1 MKLLEATDELI
12 KLAKED
18 VPVRDKRYYT
28 EQLIYQRGL
37 YLRAEVEN
45 NILKAAFYLAEY
57 LSMDCRKPVY
67 TLYIDKKNDIF
78 KGYDYRTKKWS
89 ESMLDKTIFS
99 KWLYQENS
107 YMKEADTAL
116 IQKYLESEYDDAF
129 YALYVYQREQRH
141 RRLGMKYEKILTSW
155 DQCMD
160 RLPKIPK
167 DWLRWQKKVGIT
179 QNFIFYHY
187 SRRKDQT
194 GYCSWCESEVPIS
207 HPHHNA
213 VGHCPKCRHQ
223 IQYKALGRAK
233 NIETQKETAYLLQTC
248 GNNVF
253 VLREFQLQMLIVSS
267 SYKKP
272 VYSFFER
279 RRILYDEELNTKE
292 YYFGRHHWTKESR
305 WIQGKLQVPLYPGYG
320 GYMTYERYN
329 MGNIYGKSL
338 HGIKNRT
345 FRRTG
350 FYEYAKVKRFLDPVS
365 FFEMVKERPYL
376 ERLIKAGLY
385 HLAEDIMD
393 NKAQIYCED
402 SGDLG
407 KALGIDRFRLKRL
420 RTNNGGEIFLQWLLL
435 EKAQNKLI
443 RDDVIS
449 WMCREK
455 LKPADLMFIMDRM
468 APLQIKNYLEKQAAE
483 SGESVKDL
491 IKTWKDYLNKSKK
504 QRIFAFR
511 GKEYNSFTECCL
523 AYDLNPKI
531 VRSAA
536 YRTKSSLPETLEK
549 NVSHMEGCVPQESTG
564 NDENSGNKVISK
576 KRHRAK
582 EPFFYEGEK
591 YVSLG
596 QCCEI
601 YGINE
606 TSVRARAWRIH
617 CTWEEAVKHFIEKSN
632 ADELK
637 KIFVYKG
644 KEYQSVAECCRKYDV
659 RAASV
664 RNRASSTGCSI
675 EEALDHF
682 IKKKIVTK
690 KNEFVF
696 RNKIYET
703 LEECCE
709 VYGVNA
715 NSVSSRKY
723 RLGCSTDE
731 SLEHF
736 IANKEIIEERI
747 QKFTFKGTEYP
758 SLRACCKKYGIE
770 DACVRQRARDKNC
783 SIEESF
789 EHFMTRKRKKMLDN
803 PEFDYHGTLYPSLKE
818 CCEKLKISKNSVV
831 SKSRRSGCSLQ
842 EAVEYYVKKQH
853 NK

>member
-1 MKLLEATDELI
+1 MYATVYACIRRNTSKILPSCYCLKPVVKLTLSIWNDTI
-12 KLAKED
+12 KL
-18 VPVRDKRYYT
+18 
-28 EQLIYQRGL
+28 
-37 YLRAEVEN
+37 
-45 NILKAAFYLAEY
+45 NILQGRLHKFYSDTRSEF
-57 LSMDCRKPVY
+57 Y
-67 TLYIDKKNDIF
+67 TLYRVCGSTDKD
-78 KGYDYRTKKWS
+78 TKRVKW
-89 ESMLDKTIFS
+89 T
-99 KWLYQENS
+99 
-107 YMKEADTAL
+107 
-116 IQKYLESEYDDAF
+116 
-129 YALYVYQREQRH
+129 
-141 RRLGMKYEKILTSW
+141 LG
-155 DQCMD
+155 
-160 RLPKIPK
+160 
-167 DWLRWQKKVGIT
+167 
-179 QNFIFYHY
+179 
-187 SRRKDQT
+187 
-194 GYCSWCESEVPIS
+194 
-207 HPHHNA
+207 
-213 VGHCPKCRHQ
+213 
-223 IQYKALGRAK
+223 
-233 NIETQKETAYLLQTC
+233 
-248 GNNVF
+248 
-253 VLREFQLQMLIVSS
+253 
-267 SYKKP
+267 
-272 VYSFFER
+272 
-279 RRILYDEELNTKE
+279 
-292 YYFGRHHWTKESR
+292 
-305 WIQGKLQVPLYPGYG
+305 
-320 GYMTYERYN
+320 
-329 MGNIYGKSL
+329 
-338 HGIKNRT
+338 
-345 FRRTG
+345 
-350 FYEYAKVKRFLDPVS
+350 VS
-365 FFEMVKERPYL
+365 FFVWQNVLTCIRSNHDKRRKEVFMPRKIRSNYMEKFKFVYNGRTFESKHKCCNFYGICYRSVMAYQNQYKCRTEEAITHFIEL
-376 ERLIKAGLY
+376 KKSKEIIFRNRKWASIKTCCEFYDL
-385 HLAEDIMD
+385 
-393 NKAQIYCED
+393 NED
-402 SGDLG
+402 SVKTDMWNRKCTPQEAIERAIEWK
-407 KALGIDRFRLKRL
+407 KAHEITYHGVKYPSLPQCCEELGINPISVRLYMEK
-420 RTNNGGEIFLQWLLL
+420 NGVSSTRAITHY
-435 EKAQNKLI
+435 I
-443 RDDVIS
+443 
-449 WMCREK
+449 
-455 LKPADLMFIMDRM
+455 
-468 APLQIKNYLEKQAAE
+468 
-483 SGESVKDL
+483 
-491 IKTWKDYLNKSKK
+491 KSKK

-523 AYDLNPKI
+523 AYGLNPKI

-696 RNKIYET
+696 RNKSYET
-703 LEECCE
+703 LKECCE

>member
-1 MKLLEATDELI
+1 MYATVYACIRRNTSKILPSCYCLKPVVKLTLSIWNDTI
-12 KLAKED
+12 KL
-18 VPVRDKRYYT
+18 
-28 EQLIYQRGL
+28 
-37 YLRAEVEN
+37 
-45 NILKAAFYLAEY
+45 NILQGRLHKFYSDTRSEF
-57 LSMDCRKPVY
+57 Y
-67 TLYIDKKNDIF
+67 TLYRVCGSTDKD
-78 KGYDYRTKKWS
+78 TKRVKW
-89 ESMLDKTIFS
+89 T
-99 KWLYQENS
+99 
-107 YMKEADTAL
+107 
-116 IQKYLESEYDDAF
+116 
-129 YALYVYQREQRH
+129 
-141 RRLGMKYEKILTSW
+141 LG
-155 DQCMD
+155 
-160 RLPKIPK
+160 
-167 DWLRWQKKVGIT
+167 
-179 QNFIFYHY
+179 
-187 SRRKDQT
+187 
-194 GYCSWCESEVPIS
+194 
-207 HPHHNA
+207 
-213 VGHCPKCRHQ
+213 
-223 IQYKALGRAK
+223 
-233 NIETQKETAYLLQTC
+233 
-248 GNNVF
+248 
-253 VLREFQLQMLIVSS
+253 
-267 SYKKP
+267 
-272 VYSFFER
+272 
-279 RRILYDEELNTKE
+279 
-292 YYFGRHHWTKESR
+292 
-305 WIQGKLQVPLYPGYG
+305 
-320 GYMTYERYN
+320 
-329 MGNIYGKSL
+329 
-338 HGIKNRT
+338 
-345 FRRTG
+345 
-350 FYEYAKVKRFLDPVS
+350 VS
-365 FFEMVKERPYL
+365 FFVWQNVLTCIRSNHDKRRKEVFMPRKIRSNYREKFKFVYNGRTFESKHKCCNFYGICYRSVMAYQNQYKCRTEEAITHFIELKKSKEIIFRNRKWASIKTCCEFYDINEASVKTDMWNRKCTPQEAIERAI
-376 ERLIKAGLY
+376 EWKKAHEITY
-385 HLAEDIMD
+385 HGVKYPSLP
-393 NKAQIYCED
+393 QCCEE
-402 SGDLG
+402 
-407 KALGIDRFRLKRL
+407 LGINPISVRLYMEK
-420 RTNNGGEIFLQWLLL
+420 NGVSSTRAITHY
-435 EKAQNKLI
+435 I
-443 RDDVIS
+443 
-449 WMCREK
+449 
-455 LKPADLMFIMDRM
+455 
-468 APLQIKNYLEKQAAE
+468 
-483 SGESVKDL
+483 
-491 IKTWKDYLNKSKK
+491 KSKK

>member
-1 MKLLEATDELI
+1 MYATVYACIRRNTSKILPSCYCLKPVVKLTLSIWNDTI
-12 KLAKED
+12 KL
-18 VPVRDKRYYT
+18 
-28 EQLIYQRGL
+28 
-37 YLRAEVEN
+37 
-45 NILKAAFYLAEY
+45 NILQGRLHKFYSDTRSEF
-57 LSMDCRKPVY
+57 Y
-67 TLYIDKKNDIF
+67 TLYRVCGSADKD
-78 KGYDYRTKKWS
+78 TKRVKW
-89 ESMLDKTIFS
+89 T
-99 KWLYQENS
+99 
-107 YMKEADTAL
+107 
-116 IQKYLESEYDDAF
+116 
-129 YALYVYQREQRH
+129 
-141 RRLGMKYEKILTSW
+141 LG
-155 DQCMD
+155 
-160 RLPKIPK
+160 
-167 DWLRWQKKVGIT
+167 
-179 QNFIFYHY
+179 
-187 SRRKDQT
+187 
-194 GYCSWCESEVPIS
+194 
-207 HPHHNA
+207 
-213 VGHCPKCRHQ
+213 
-223 IQYKALGRAK
+223 
-233 NIETQKETAYLLQTC
+233 
-248 GNNVF
+248 
-253 VLREFQLQMLIVSS
+253 
-267 SYKKP
+267 
-272 VYSFFER
+272 
-279 RRILYDEELNTKE
+279 
-292 YYFGRHHWTKESR
+292 
-305 WIQGKLQVPLYPGYG
+305 
-320 GYMTYERYN
+320 
-329 MGNIYGKSL
+329 
-338 HGIKNRT
+338 
-345 FRRTG
+345 
-350 FYEYAKVKRFLDPVS
+350 VS
-365 FFEMVKERPYL
+365 FFVWQNVLTCIRSNHDKRRKEVFMPRKIKSNYMEKFKFVYNGRTFESKHKCCNFYGICYRSVMAYQNQYKCRTEEAITHFIELKKSKEIIFRNRKWASIKTCCEFYDINEASVKTDMWNRKCTPQEAIERAI
-376 ERLIKAGLY
+376 EWKKAHEITY
-385 HLAEDIMD
+385 HGVKYPSLP
-393 NKAQIYCED
+393 QCCEE
-402 SGDLG
+402 
-407 KALGIDRFRLKRL
+407 LGINPISVRLYMEK
-420 RTNNGGEIFLQWLLL
+420 NGVSSTRAITHY
-435 EKAQNKLI
+435 I
-443 RDDVIS
+443 
-449 WMCREK
+449 
-455 LKPADLMFIMDRM
+455 
-468 APLQIKNYLEKQAAE
+468 
-483 SGESVKDL
+483 
-491 IKTWKDYLNKSKK
+491 KSKK

>member
-1 MKLLEATDELI
+1 
-12 KLAKED
+12 
-18 VPVRDKRYYT
+18 
-28 EQLIYQRGL
+28 
-37 YLRAEVEN
+37 
-45 NILKAAFYLAEY
+45 
-57 LSMDCRKPVY
+57 
-67 TLYIDKKNDIF
+67 
-78 KGYDYRTKKWS
+78 
-89 ESMLDKTIFS
+89 
-99 KWLYQENS
+99 
-107 YMKEADTAL
+107 
-116 IQKYLESEYDDAF
+116 
-129 YALYVYQREQRH
+129 
-141 RRLGMKYEKILTSW
+141 
-155 DQCMD
+155 
-160 RLPKIPK
+160 
-167 DWLRWQKKVGIT
+167 
-179 QNFIFYHY
+179 
-187 SRRKDQT
+187 
-194 GYCSWCESEVPIS
+194 
-207 HPHHNA
+207 
-213 VGHCPKCRHQ
+213 
-223 IQYKALGRAK
+223 
-233 NIETQKETAYLLQTC
+233 
-248 GNNVF
+248 
-253 VLREFQLQMLIVSS
+253 
-267 SYKKP
+267 
-272 VYSFFER
+272 
-279 RRILYDEELNTKE
+279 
-292 YYFGRHHWTKESR
+292 
-305 WIQGKLQVPLYPGYG
+305 
-320 GYMTYERYN
+320 
-329 MGNIYGKSL
+329 
-338 HGIKNRT
+338 
-345 FRRTG
+345 
-350 FYEYAKVKRFLDPVS
+350 
-365 FFEMVKERPYL
+365 
-376 ERLIKAGLY
+376 
-385 HLAEDIMD
+385 
-393 NKAQIYCED
+393 
-402 SGDLG
+402 
-407 KALGIDRFRLKRL
+407 
-420 RTNNGGEIFLQWLLL
+420 
-435 EKAQNKLI
+435 
-443 RDDVIS
+443 
-449 WMCREK
+449 
-455 LKPADLMFIMDRM
+455 
-468 APLQIKNYLEKQAAE
+468 
-483 SGESVKDL
+483 
-491 IKTWKDYLNKSKK
+491 
-504 QRIFAFR
+504 
-511 GKEYNSFTECCL
+511 
-523 AYDLNPKI
+523 
-531 VRSAA
+531 
-536 YRTKSSLPETLEK
+536 
-549 NVSHMEGCVPQESTG
+549 MEGCVPQESTG

-606 TSVRARAWRIH
+606 TSVRTRAWRIH

-696 RNKIYET
+696 RNKSYET

-747 QKFTFKGTEYP
+747 QKFTFKGAEYP

-818 CCEKLKISKNSVV
+818 CCEQLKISKNSVV

>member
-1 MKLLEATDELI
+1 MYATVYVCIRRNTSKILRSCYCLKPVVKLTLSIWNDTI
-12 KLAKED
+12 KL
-18 VPVRDKRYYT
+18 
-28 EQLIYQRGL
+28 
-37 YLRAEVEN
+37 
-45 NILKAAFYLAEY
+45 NILQGRLHKFYSDTRSEF
-57 LSMDCRKPVY
+57 Y
-67 TLYIDKKNDIF
+67 TLYRVCGSTDKD
-78 KGYDYRTKKWS
+78 TKRVKW
-89 ESMLDKTIFS
+89 T
-99 KWLYQENS
+99 
-107 YMKEADTAL
+107 
-116 IQKYLESEYDDAF
+116 
-129 YALYVYQREQRH
+129 
-141 RRLGMKYEKILTSW
+141 LG
-155 DQCMD
+155 
-160 RLPKIPK
+160 
-167 DWLRWQKKVGIT
+167 
-179 QNFIFYHY
+179 
-187 SRRKDQT
+187 
-194 GYCSWCESEVPIS
+194 
-207 HPHHNA
+207 
-213 VGHCPKCRHQ
+213 
-223 IQYKALGRAK
+223 
-233 NIETQKETAYLLQTC
+233 
-248 GNNVF
+248 
-253 VLREFQLQMLIVSS
+253 
-267 SYKKP
+267 
-272 VYSFFER
+272 
-279 RRILYDEELNTKE
+279 
-292 YYFGRHHWTKESR
+292 
-305 WIQGKLQVPLYPGYG
+305 
-320 GYMTYERYN
+320 
-329 MGNIYGKSL
+329 
-338 HGIKNRT
+338 
-345 FRRTG
+345 
-350 FYEYAKVKRFLDPVS
+350 VS
-365 FFEMVKERPYL
+365 FFVWQNVLTCIRSNHDKRRKEVFMPRKIRSNYMEKFKFVYNGRTFESKHKCCNFYGICYRSVMAYQNQYKCRTEEAITHFIELKKSKEIIFRNRKWASIKTCCEFYDINEASVKTDMWNRKCTPQEAIERAI
-376 ERLIKAGLY
+376 EWKKAHEITY
-385 HLAEDIMD
+385 HGVKYPSLP
-393 NKAQIYCED
+393 QCCEE
-402 SGDLG
+402 
-407 KALGIDRFRLKRL
+407 LGINPISVRLYMEK
-420 RTNNGGEIFLQWLLL
+420 NGVSSTRAITHY
-435 EKAQNKLI
+435 I
-443 RDDVIS
+443 
-449 WMCREK
+449 
-455 LKPADLMFIMDRM
+455 
-468 APLQIKNYLEKQAAE
+468 
-483 SGESVKDL
+483 
-491 IKTWKDYLNKSKK
+491 KSKK

-523 AYDLNPKI
+523 AYGLNPKI

-549 NVSHMEGCVPQESTG
+549 NVSHMEGCVPQESTE

-696 RNKIYET
+696 RNKSYET

-747 QKFTFKGTEYP
+747 QKFTFKGMEYP

>member
-1 MKLLEATDELI
+1 MQGRLHK
-12 KLAKED
+12 
-18 VPVRDKRYYT
+18 
-28 EQLIYQRGL
+28 
-37 YLRAEVEN
+37 
-45 NILKAAFYLAEY
+45 FYSDTRSEF
-57 LSMDCRKPVY
+57 Y
-67 TLYIDKKNDIF
+67 TLYRVCGSTDKD
-78 KGYDYRTKKWS
+78 TKRVKW
-89 ESMLDKTIFS
+89 T
-99 KWLYQENS
+99 
-107 YMKEADTAL
+107 
-116 IQKYLESEYDDAF
+116 
-129 YALYVYQREQRH
+129 
-141 RRLGMKYEKILTSW
+141 LG
-155 DQCMD
+155 
-160 RLPKIPK
+160 
-167 DWLRWQKKVGIT
+167 
-179 QNFIFYHY
+179 
-187 SRRKDQT
+187 
-194 GYCSWCESEVPIS
+194 
-207 HPHHNA
+207 
-213 VGHCPKCRHQ
+213 
-223 IQYKALGRAK
+223 
-233 NIETQKETAYLLQTC
+233 
-248 GNNVF
+248 
-253 VLREFQLQMLIVSS
+253 
-267 SYKKP
+267 
-272 VYSFFER
+272 
-279 RRILYDEELNTKE
+279 
-292 YYFGRHHWTKESR
+292 
-305 WIQGKLQVPLYPGYG
+305 
-320 GYMTYERYN
+320 
-329 MGNIYGKSL
+329 
-338 HGIKNRT
+338 
-345 FRRTG
+345 
-350 FYEYAKVKRFLDPVS
+350 VS
-365 FFEMVKERPYL
+365 FFVWQNVLTCIRSNHDKRRKEVFMPRKIRSNYMEKFKFVYNGRTFESKHKCCNFYGICYRSVMAYQNQYKCRTEEAITHFIELKKSKEIIFRNRKWASIKTCCEFYDINEASVKTDMWNRKCTPQEAIERAI
-376 ERLIKAGLY
+376 EWKKAHEITY
-385 HLAEDIMD
+385 HGVKYPSLP
-393 NKAQIYCED
+393 QCCEE
-402 SGDLG
+402 
-407 KALGIDRFRLKRL
+407 LGINPISVRLYMEK
-420 RTNNGGEIFLQWLLL
+420 NGVSSTRAITHY
-435 EKAQNKLI
+435 I
-443 RDDVIS
+443 
-449 WMCREK
+449 
-455 LKPADLMFIMDRM
+455 
-468 APLQIKNYLEKQAAE
+468 
-483 SGESVKDL
+483 
-491 IKTWKDYLNKSKK
+491 KSKK

-523 AYDLNPKI
+523 AYGLNPKI

>member
-1 MKLLEATDELI
+1 MYATVYACIRRNTSKILPSCYCLKPVVKLTLSIWNDTI
-12 KLAKED
+12 KL
-18 VPVRDKRYYT
+18 
-28 EQLIYQRGL
+28 
-37 YLRAEVEN
+37 
-45 NILKAAFYLAEY
+45 NILQGRSHKFYSDTRSEF
-57 LSMDCRKPVY
+57 Y
-67 TLYIDKKNDIF
+67 TLYRVCGSTDKD
-78 KGYDYRTKKWS
+78 TKRVKW
-89 ESMLDKTIFS
+89 T
-99 KWLYQENS
+99 
-107 YMKEADTAL
+107 
-116 IQKYLESEYDDAF
+116 
-129 YALYVYQREQRH
+129 
-141 RRLGMKYEKILTSW
+141 LG
-155 DQCMD
+155 
-160 RLPKIPK
+160 
-167 DWLRWQKKVGIT
+167 
-179 QNFIFYHY
+179 
-187 SRRKDQT
+187 
-194 GYCSWCESEVPIS
+194 
-207 HPHHNA
+207 
-213 VGHCPKCRHQ
+213 
-223 IQYKALGRAK
+223 
-233 NIETQKETAYLLQTC
+233 
-248 GNNVF
+248 
-253 VLREFQLQMLIVSS
+253 
-267 SYKKP
+267 
-272 VYSFFER
+272 
-279 RRILYDEELNTKE
+279 
-292 YYFGRHHWTKESR
+292 
-305 WIQGKLQVPLYPGYG
+305 
-320 GYMTYERYN
+320 
-329 MGNIYGKSL
+329 
-338 HGIKNRT
+338 
-345 FRRTG
+345 
-350 FYEYAKVKRFLDPVS
+350 VS
-365 FFEMVKERPYL
+365 FFVWQNVLTCIRSNHAKRRKEVFMPRKIRSNYREKFKFVYNGRTFESKHKCCNFYGICYRSVMAYQNQYKCRTEEAITHFIELKKSKEIIFRNRKCASIKTCCEFYDINEASVKTDMWNRKCTPQEAIERAI
-376 ERLIKAGLY
+376 EWKKAHEITY
-385 HLAEDIMD
+385 HGVKYPSLP
-393 NKAQIYCED
+393 QCCEE
-402 SGDLG
+402 
-407 KALGIDRFRLKRL
+407 LGINPISVRLYMEK
-420 RTNNGGEIFLQWLLL
+420 NGVSSTRAITHY
-435 EKAQNKLI
+435 I
-443 RDDVIS
+443 
-449 WMCREK
+449 
-455 LKPADLMFIMDRM
+455 
-468 APLQIKNYLEKQAAE
+468 
-483 SGESVKDL
+483 
-491 IKTWKDYLNKSKK
+491 KSKK

-523 AYDLNPKI
+523 AYGLNPKI

-696 RNKIYET
+696 RNKSYET

>member
-1 MKLLEATDELI
+1 MYATVYACIRRNTSKILPSCYCLKPVVKLTLSIWNDTI
-12 KLAKED
+12 KL
-18 VPVRDKRYYT
+18 
-28 EQLIYQRGL
+28 
-37 YLRAEVEN
+37 
-45 NILKAAFYLAEY
+45 NILQGRLHKFYSDTRSEF
-57 LSMDCRKPVY
+57 Y
-67 TLYIDKKNDIF
+67 TLYRVCGSTDKD
-78 KGYDYRTKKWS
+78 TKRVKW
-89 ESMLDKTIFS
+89 T
-99 KWLYQENS
+99 
-107 YMKEADTAL
+107 
-116 IQKYLESEYDDAF
+116 
-129 YALYVYQREQRH
+129 
-141 RRLGMKYEKILTSW
+141 LG
-155 DQCMD
+155 
-160 RLPKIPK
+160 
-167 DWLRWQKKVGIT
+167 
-179 QNFIFYHY
+179 
-187 SRRKDQT
+187 
-194 GYCSWCESEVPIS
+194 
-207 HPHHNA
+207 
-213 VGHCPKCRHQ
+213 
-223 IQYKALGRAK
+223 
-233 NIETQKETAYLLQTC
+233 
-248 GNNVF
+248 
-253 VLREFQLQMLIVSS
+253 
-267 SYKKP
+267 
-272 VYSFFER
+272 
-279 RRILYDEELNTKE
+279 
-292 YYFGRHHWTKESR
+292 
-305 WIQGKLQVPLYPGYG
+305 
-320 GYMTYERYN
+320 
-329 MGNIYGKSL
+329 
-338 HGIKNRT
+338 
-345 FRRTG
+345 
-350 FYEYAKVKRFLDPVS
+350 VS
-365 FFEMVKERPYL
+365 FFVWQNVLTCIRSNHDKRRKEVFMPRKIRSNYMEKFKFVYNGRTFESKHKCCNFYGICYRSVMAYQNQYKCRTEEAITHFIELKKSKEIIFRNRKWASIKTCCEFYDINEASVKTDMWNRKCTPQEAIERAI
-376 ERLIKAGLY
+376 EWKKAHEITY
-385 HLAEDIMD
+385 HGVKYPSLP
-393 NKAQIYCED
+393 QCCEE
-402 SGDLG
+402 
-407 KALGIDRFRLKRL
+407 LGINPISVRLYMEK
-420 RTNNGGEIFLQWLLL
+420 NGVSSTRAITHY
-435 EKAQNKLI
+435 I
-443 RDDVIS
+443 
-449 WMCREK
+449 
-455 LKPADLMFIMDRM
+455 
-468 APLQIKNYLEKQAAE
+468 
-483 SGESVKDL
+483 
-491 IKTWKDYLNKSKK
+491 KSKK

-523 AYDLNPKI
+523 AYGLNPKI

-549 NVSHMEGCVPQESTG
+549 NVSHMEGCVPQESTE

-696 RNKIYET
+696 RNKSYET

-747 QKFTFKGTEYP
+747 QKFTFKGMEYP

>member
-1 MKLLEATDELI
+1 MYATVYACIRRNTSKILPSCYCLKPVVKLTLSIWNDTI
-12 KLAKED
+12 KL
-18 VPVRDKRYYT
+18 
-28 EQLIYQRGL
+28 
-37 YLRAEVEN
+37 
-45 NILKAAFYLAEY
+45 NILQGRLHKFYSDTRSEF
-57 LSMDCRKPVY
+57 Y
-67 TLYIDKKNDIF
+67 TLYRVCGSTDKD
-78 KGYDYRTKKWS
+78 TKRVKW
-89 ESMLDKTIFS
+89 T
-99 KWLYQENS
+99 
-107 YMKEADTAL
+107 
-116 IQKYLESEYDDAF
+116 
-129 YALYVYQREQRH
+129 
-141 RRLGMKYEKILTSW
+141 LG
-155 DQCMD
+155 
-160 RLPKIPK
+160 
-167 DWLRWQKKVGIT
+167 
-179 QNFIFYHY
+179 
-187 SRRKDQT
+187 
-194 GYCSWCESEVPIS
+194 
-207 HPHHNA
+207 
-213 VGHCPKCRHQ
+213 
-223 IQYKALGRAK
+223 
-233 NIETQKETAYLLQTC
+233 
-248 GNNVF
+248 
-253 VLREFQLQMLIVSS
+253 
-267 SYKKP
+267 
-272 VYSFFER
+272 
-279 RRILYDEELNTKE
+279 
-292 YYFGRHHWTKESR
+292 
-305 WIQGKLQVPLYPGYG
+305 
-320 GYMTYERYN
+320 
-329 MGNIYGKSL
+329 
-338 HGIKNRT
+338 
-345 FRRTG
+345 
-350 FYEYAKVKRFLDPVS
+350 VS
-365 FFEMVKERPYL
+365 FFVWQNVLTCIRSNHAKRRKEVFMPRKIRSNYMEKFKFVYNGRTFESKHKCCNFYGICYRSVMAYQNQYKCRTEEAITHFIELKKSKEIIFRNRKWASIKTCCEFYDINEASVKTDMWNRKCTPQESIERAI
-376 ERLIKAGLY
+376 EWKKAHEITY
-385 HLAEDIMD
+385 HGVKYPSLP
-393 NKAQIYCED
+393 QCCEE
-402 SGDLG
+402 
-407 KALGIDRFRLKRL
+407 LGINPISVRLYMEK
-420 RTNNGGEIFLQWLLL
+420 NGVSSTRAITHY
-435 EKAQNKLI
+435 I
-443 RDDVIS
+443 
-449 WMCREK
+449 
-455 LKPADLMFIMDRM
+455 
-468 APLQIKNYLEKQAAE
+468 
-483 SGESVKDL
+483 
-491 IKTWKDYLNKSKK
+491 KSKK

-523 AYDLNPKI
+523 AYGLNPKI

-549 NVSHMEGCVPQESTG
+549 NVSHMEGCVPQESTE

-696 RNKIYET
+696 RNKSYET

>member
-1 MKLLEATDELI
+1 MPRKIRSNYMEKFKFVYNGRTFESKHKCCNFYGICYRSVMAYQNQYKCRTEEAITHFIELKKSKEIIFRNRKWASIKTCCEFYDINEASVKTDIWNRKCTPQEAIERAIEWKKAHEITYHGVKYPSLPQCCEEL
-12 KLAKED
+12 
-18 VPVRDKRYYT
+18 
-28 EQLIYQRGL
+28 
-37 YLRAEVEN
+37 
-45 NILKAAFYLAEY
+45 
-57 LSMDCRKPVY
+57 
-67 TLYIDKKNDIF
+67 
-78 KGYDYRTKKWS
+78 
-89 ESMLDKTIFS
+89 
-99 KWLYQENS
+99 
-107 YMKEADTAL
+107 
-116 IQKYLESEYDDAF
+116 
-129 YALYVYQREQRH
+129 
-141 RRLGMKYEKILTSW
+141 
-155 DQCMD
+155 
-160 RLPKIPK
+160 
-167 DWLRWQKKVGIT
+167 GI
-179 QNFIFYHY
+179 N
-187 SRRKDQT
+187 
-194 GYCSWCESEVPIS
+194 PIS
-207 HPHHNA
+207 
-213 VGHCPKCRHQ
+213 VRL
-223 IQYKALGRAK
+223 YMEK
-233 NIETQKETAYLLQTC
+233 N
-248 GNNVF
+248 G
-253 VLREFQLQMLIVSS
+253 VSS
-267 SYKKP
+267 TRAITHY
-272 VYSFFER
+272 
-279 RRILYDEELNTKE
+279 I
-292 YYFGRHHWTKESR
+292 
-305 WIQGKLQVPLYPGYG
+305 
-320 GYMTYERYN
+320 
-329 MGNIYGKSL
+329 
-338 HGIKNRT
+338 
-345 FRRTG
+345 
-350 FYEYAKVKRFLDPVS
+350 
-365 FFEMVKERPYL
+365 
-376 ERLIKAGLY
+376 
-385 HLAEDIMD
+385 
-393 NKAQIYCED
+393 
-402 SGDLG
+402 
-407 KALGIDRFRLKRL
+407 
-420 RTNNGGEIFLQWLLL
+420 
-435 EKAQNKLI
+435 
-443 RDDVIS
+443 
-449 WMCREK
+449 
-455 LKPADLMFIMDRM
+455 
-468 APLQIKNYLEKQAAE
+468 
-483 SGESVKDL
+483 
-491 IKTWKDYLNKSKK
+491 KSKK

-523 AYDLNPKI
+523 AYGLNPKI

-549 NVSHMEGCVPQESTG
+549 NVSHMEGCVPQESTE

-606 TSVRARAWRIH
+606 TSVLARAWRIH

-696 RNKIYET
+696 RNKSYET

-747 QKFTFKGTEYP
+747 QKFTFKGMEYP

>member
-1 MKLLEATDELI
+1 MYATVYVCIRRNTSKILRSCYCLKPVVKLTLSIWNDTI
-12 KLAKED
+12 KL
-18 VPVRDKRYYT
+18 
-28 EQLIYQRGL
+28 
-37 YLRAEVEN
+37 
-45 NILKAAFYLAEY
+45 NILQGRSHKFYSDTRSEF
-57 LSMDCRKPVY
+57 Y
-67 TLYIDKKNDIF
+67 TLYRVCGSTDKD
-78 KGYDYRTKKWS
+78 TKRVKW
-89 ESMLDKTIFS
+89 T
-99 KWLYQENS
+99 
-107 YMKEADTAL
+107 
-116 IQKYLESEYDDAF
+116 
-129 YALYVYQREQRH
+129 
-141 RRLGMKYEKILTSW
+141 LG
-155 DQCMD
+155 
-160 RLPKIPK
+160 
-167 DWLRWQKKVGIT
+167 
-179 QNFIFYHY
+179 
-187 SRRKDQT
+187 
-194 GYCSWCESEVPIS
+194 
-207 HPHHNA
+207 
-213 VGHCPKCRHQ
+213 
-223 IQYKALGRAK
+223 
-233 NIETQKETAYLLQTC
+233 
-248 GNNVF
+248 
-253 VLREFQLQMLIVSS
+253 
-267 SYKKP
+267 
-272 VYSFFER
+272 
-279 RRILYDEELNTKE
+279 
-292 YYFGRHHWTKESR
+292 
-305 WIQGKLQVPLYPGYG
+305 
-320 GYMTYERYN
+320 
-329 MGNIYGKSL
+329 
-338 HGIKNRT
+338 
-345 FRRTG
+345 
-350 FYEYAKVKRFLDPVS
+350 VS
-365 FFEMVKERPYL
+365 FFVWQNVLTCIRSNHAKRRKEVFMPRKIRSNYMEKFKFLYNGRTFESKHKCCNFYGICYRSVMAYQNQYKCRTEEAITHFIELKKSKEIIFRNRKWASIKTCCEFYDINEASVKTDMWNRKCTPQEAIERAI
-376 ERLIKAGLY
+376 EWKKAHEITY
-385 HLAEDIMD
+385 HGVKYPSLP
-393 NKAQIYCED
+393 QCCEE
-402 SGDLG
+402 
-407 KALGIDRFRLKRL
+407 LGINPISVRLYMEK
-420 RTNNGGEIFLQWLLL
+420 NGVSSTRAITHY
-435 EKAQNKLI
+435 I
-443 RDDVIS
+443 
-449 WMCREK
+449 
-455 LKPADLMFIMDRM
+455 
-468 APLQIKNYLEKQAAE
+468 
-483 SGESVKDL
+483 
-491 IKTWKDYLNKSKK
+491 KSKK

-523 AYDLNPKI
+523 AYGLNPKI

-549 NVSHMEGCVPQESTG
+549 NVSHMEGCVPQESTE

-617 CTWEEAVKHFIEKSN
+617 CTWEEAAKHFIEKSN

-690 KNEFVF
+690 KEEFVF

-747 QKFTFKGTEYP
+747 RKFTFKGTEYP

>member
-1 MKLLEATDELI
+1 MYATVYACIRRNTSKILPSCYCLKPVVKLTLSIWNDTI
-12 KLAKED
+12 KL
-18 VPVRDKRYYT
+18 
-28 EQLIYQRGL
+28 
-37 YLRAEVEN
+37 
-45 NILKAAFYLAEY
+45 NILQGRLHKFYSDTRSEF
-57 LSMDCRKPVY
+57 Y
-67 TLYIDKKNDIF
+67 TLYRVCGSTGKD
-78 KGYDYRTKKWS
+78 TKRVKW
-89 ESMLDKTIFS
+89 T
-99 KWLYQENS
+99 
-107 YMKEADTAL
+107 
-116 IQKYLESEYDDAF
+116 
-129 YALYVYQREQRH
+129 
-141 RRLGMKYEKILTSW
+141 LG
-155 DQCMD
+155 
-160 RLPKIPK
+160 
-167 DWLRWQKKVGIT
+167 
-179 QNFIFYHY
+179 
-187 SRRKDQT
+187 
-194 GYCSWCESEVPIS
+194 
-207 HPHHNA
+207 
-213 VGHCPKCRHQ
+213 
-223 IQYKALGRAK
+223 
-233 NIETQKETAYLLQTC
+233 
-248 GNNVF
+248 
-253 VLREFQLQMLIVSS
+253 
-267 SYKKP
+267 
-272 VYSFFER
+272 
-279 RRILYDEELNTKE
+279 
-292 YYFGRHHWTKESR
+292 
-305 WIQGKLQVPLYPGYG
+305 
-320 GYMTYERYN
+320 
-329 MGNIYGKSL
+329 
-338 HGIKNRT
+338 
-345 FRRTG
+345 
-350 FYEYAKVKRFLDPVS
+350 VS
-365 FFEMVKERPYL
+365 FFVWQNVLTCIRSNHDKRRKEVFMPRKIRSNYMEKFKFVYNGRTFESKHKCCNFYGICYRSVMAYQNQYKCRTEEAITHFIELKKSKEIIFRNRKWASIKTCCEFYDINEASVKTDMWNRKCTPQEAIERAI
-376 ERLIKAGLY
+376 EWKKAHEITY
-385 HLAEDIMD
+385 HGVKYPSLP
-393 NKAQIYCED
+393 QCCEE
-402 SGDLG
+402 
-407 KALGIDRFRLKRL
+407 LGINPISVRLYMEK
-420 RTNNGGEIFLQWLLL
+420 NGVSSTRAITHY
-435 EKAQNKLI
+435 I
-443 RDDVIS
+443 
-449 WMCREK
+449 
-455 LKPADLMFIMDRM
+455 
-468 APLQIKNYLEKQAAE
+468 
-483 SGESVKDL
+483 
-491 IKTWKDYLNKSKK
+491 KSKK

-842 EAVEYYVKKQH
+842 EAVEYYVKK
-853 NK
+853 

>member
-1 MKLLEATDELI
+1 MQGRLHK
-12 KLAKED
+12 
-18 VPVRDKRYYT
+18 
-28 EQLIYQRGL
+28 
-37 YLRAEVEN
+37 
-45 NILKAAFYLAEY
+45 FYSDTRSEF
-57 LSMDCRKPVY
+57 Y
-67 TLYIDKKNDIF
+67 TLYRVCGSTDKD
-78 KGYDYRTKKWS
+78 TKRVKW
-89 ESMLDKTIFS
+89 T
-99 KWLYQENS
+99 
-107 YMKEADTAL
+107 
-116 IQKYLESEYDDAF
+116 
-129 YALYVYQREQRH
+129 
-141 RRLGMKYEKILTSW
+141 LG
-155 DQCMD
+155 
-160 RLPKIPK
+160 
-167 DWLRWQKKVGIT
+167 
-179 QNFIFYHY
+179 
-187 SRRKDQT
+187 
-194 GYCSWCESEVPIS
+194 
-207 HPHHNA
+207 
-213 VGHCPKCRHQ
+213 
-223 IQYKALGRAK
+223 
-233 NIETQKETAYLLQTC
+233 
-248 GNNVF
+248 
-253 VLREFQLQMLIVSS
+253 
-267 SYKKP
+267 
-272 VYSFFER
+272 
-279 RRILYDEELNTKE
+279 
-292 YYFGRHHWTKESR
+292 
-305 WIQGKLQVPLYPGYG
+305 
-320 GYMTYERYN
+320 
-329 MGNIYGKSL
+329 
-338 HGIKNRT
+338 
-345 FRRTG
+345 
-350 FYEYAKVKRFLDPVS
+350 VS
-365 FFEMVKERPYL
+365 FFVWQNVLTCIRSNHAKRRKEVFMPRKIRSNYMEKFKFVYNGRTFESKHKCCDFYGICYRSVMAYQNQYKCRTEEAITHFIELKKSKEIIFRNRKWASIKTCCEFYDINEASVKTDMWNRKCTPQESIERAI
-376 ERLIKAGLY
+376 EWKKAHEITY
-385 HLAEDIMD
+385 HGVKYPSLP
-393 NKAQIYCED
+393 QCCEE
-402 SGDLG
+402 
-407 KALGIDRFRLKRL
+407 LGINPISVRLYMEK
-420 RTNNGGEIFLQWLLL
+420 NGVSSTRAITHY
-435 EKAQNKLI
+435 I
-443 RDDVIS
+443 
-449 WMCREK
+449 
-455 LKPADLMFIMDRM
+455 
-468 APLQIKNYLEKQAAE
+468 
-483 SGESVKDL
+483 
-491 IKTWKDYLNKSKK
+491 KSKK

-523 AYDLNPKI
+523 AYGLNPKI

-549 NVSHMEGCVPQESTG
+549 NVSHMEGCVPQESTE

>member
-1 MKLLEATDELI
+1 MYATVYACIRRNTSKILPSCYCLKPVVKLTLSIWNDTI
-12 KLAKED
+12 KL
-18 VPVRDKRYYT
+18 
-28 EQLIYQRGL
+28 
-37 YLRAEVEN
+37 
-45 NILKAAFYLAEY
+45 NILQGRLHKFYSDTRSEF
-57 LSMDCRKPVY
+57 Y
-67 TLYIDKKNDIF
+67 TLYRVCGSTDKD
-78 KGYDYRTKKWS
+78 TKRVKW
-89 ESMLDKTIFS
+89 T
-99 KWLYQENS
+99 
-107 YMKEADTAL
+107 
-116 IQKYLESEYDDAF
+116 
-129 YALYVYQREQRH
+129 
-141 RRLGMKYEKILTSW
+141 LG
-155 DQCMD
+155 
-160 RLPKIPK
+160 
-167 DWLRWQKKVGIT
+167 
-179 QNFIFYHY
+179 
-187 SRRKDQT
+187 
-194 GYCSWCESEVPIS
+194 
-207 HPHHNA
+207 
-213 VGHCPKCRHQ
+213 
-223 IQYKALGRAK
+223 
-233 NIETQKETAYLLQTC
+233 
-248 GNNVF
+248 
-253 VLREFQLQMLIVSS
+253 
-267 SYKKP
+267 
-272 VYSFFER
+272 
-279 RRILYDEELNTKE
+279 
-292 YYFGRHHWTKESR
+292 
-305 WIQGKLQVPLYPGYG
+305 
-320 GYMTYERYN
+320 
-329 MGNIYGKSL
+329 
-338 HGIKNRT
+338 
-345 FRRTG
+345 
-350 FYEYAKVKRFLDPVS
+350 VS
-365 FFEMVKERPYL
+365 FFVWQNVLTCIRSNHDKRRKEVFMPRKIKSNYMEKFKFVYNGRTFESKHKCCNFYGICYRSVMAYQNQYKCRTEEAITHFIELKKSKEIIFRNRKWASIKTCCEFYDINEASVKTDMWNRKCTPQEAIERAI
-376 ERLIKAGLY
+376 EWKKAHEITY
-385 HLAEDIMD
+385 HGVKYPSLP
-393 NKAQIYCED
+393 QCCED
-402 SGDLG
+402 LEINPISV
-407 KALGIDRFRLKRL
+407 RLYMEK
-420 RTNNGGEIFLQWLLL
+420 NGVSSTRAITHY
-435 EKAQNKLI
+435 I
-443 RDDVIS
+443 
-449 WMCREK
+449 
-455 LKPADLMFIMDRM
+455 
-468 APLQIKNYLEKQAAE
+468 
-483 SGESVKDL
+483 
-491 IKTWKDYLNKSKK
+491 KSKK

>member
-1 MKLLEATDELI
+1 MKLTLSIWNDTI
-12 KLAKED
+12 KL
-18 VPVRDKRYYT
+18 
-28 EQLIYQRGL
+28 
-37 YLRAEVEN
+37 
-45 NILKAAFYLAEY
+45 NILQGRLHKFYSDTRSEF
-57 LSMDCRKPVY
+57 Y
-67 TLYIDKKNDIF
+67 TLYRVCGSTDKD
-78 KGYDYRTKKWS
+78 TKRVKWTLGVPFFVWQNVLTCIRS
-89 ESMLDKTIFS
+89 NHDK
-99 KWLYQENS
+99 
-107 YMKEADTAL
+107 
-116 IQKYLESEYDDAF
+116 
-129 YALYVYQREQRH
+129 
-141 RRLGMKYEKILTSW
+141 
-155 DQCMD
+155 
-160 RLPKIPK
+160 
-167 DWLRWQKKVGIT
+167 
-179 QNFIFYHY
+179 
-187 SRRKDQT
+187 RRKEVFMPRKIRSNYMEKFKFVYNGRTFESKHKCCNFYGICYRSVMAYQNQYKCRT
-194 GYCSWCESEVPIS
+194 EEAITHFIELKKSKEIIFRNRKWASIKTCCEFYDINEASVKTDMWNRKCTPQEAIERAIEWKKAHEITYHGVKYPSLPQCCEELGINPIS
-207 HPHHNA
+207 
-213 VGHCPKCRHQ
+213 VRL
-223 IQYKALGRAK
+223 YMEK
-233 NIETQKETAYLLQTC
+233 N
-248 GNNVF
+248 G
-253 VLREFQLQMLIVSS
+253 VSS
-267 SYKKP
+267 TRAITHY
-272 VYSFFER
+272 
-279 RRILYDEELNTKE
+279 I
-292 YYFGRHHWTKESR
+292 
-305 WIQGKLQVPLYPGYG
+305 
-320 GYMTYERYN
+320 
-329 MGNIYGKSL
+329 
-338 HGIKNRT
+338 
-345 FRRTG
+345 
-350 FYEYAKVKRFLDPVS
+350 
-365 FFEMVKERPYL
+365 
-376 ERLIKAGLY
+376 
-385 HLAEDIMD
+385 
-393 NKAQIYCED
+393 
-402 SGDLG
+402 
-407 KALGIDRFRLKRL
+407 
-420 RTNNGGEIFLQWLLL
+420 
-435 EKAQNKLI
+435 
-443 RDDVIS
+443 
-449 WMCREK
+449 
-455 LKPADLMFIMDRM
+455 
-468 APLQIKNYLEKQAAE
+468 
-483 SGESVKDL
+483 
-491 IKTWKDYLNKSKK
+491 KSKK

-523 AYDLNPKI
+523 AYGLNPKI

-696 RNKIYET
+696 RNKSYET

>member
-1 MKLLEATDELI
+1 MYATVYACIRRNTSKILPSCYCLKPVVKLTLSIWNDTI
-12 KLAKED
+12 KL
-18 VPVRDKRYYT
+18 
-28 EQLIYQRGL
+28 
-37 YLRAEVEN
+37 
-45 NILKAAFYLAEY
+45 NILQGRLHKFYSDTRSEF
-57 LSMDCRKPVY
+57 Y
-67 TLYIDKKNDIF
+67 TLYRVCGSTDKD
-78 KGYDYRTKKWS
+78 TKRVKW
-89 ESMLDKTIFS
+89 T
-99 KWLYQENS
+99 
-107 YMKEADTAL
+107 
-116 IQKYLESEYDDAF
+116 
-129 YALYVYQREQRH
+129 
-141 RRLGMKYEKILTSW
+141 LG
-155 DQCMD
+155 
-160 RLPKIPK
+160 
-167 DWLRWQKKVGIT
+167 
-179 QNFIFYHY
+179 
-187 SRRKDQT
+187 
-194 GYCSWCESEVPIS
+194 
-207 HPHHNA
+207 
-213 VGHCPKCRHQ
+213 
-223 IQYKALGRAK
+223 
-233 NIETQKETAYLLQTC
+233 
-248 GNNVF
+248 
-253 VLREFQLQMLIVSS
+253 
-267 SYKKP
+267 
-272 VYSFFER
+272 
-279 RRILYDEELNTKE
+279 
-292 YYFGRHHWTKESR
+292 
-305 WIQGKLQVPLYPGYG
+305 
-320 GYMTYERYN
+320 
-329 MGNIYGKSL
+329 
-338 HGIKNRT
+338 
-345 FRRTG
+345 
-350 FYEYAKVKRFLDPVS
+350 VS
-365 FFEMVKERPYL
+365 FFVWQNVLTCIRSNHAKRRKEVFMPRKIRSNYMEKFKFVYNGRTFESKHKCCNFYGICYRSVMAYQNQYKCRTEEAITHFIELKKSKEIIFRNRKWASIKTCCEFYDINEASVKTDMWNRKCTPQEAIERAI
-376 ERLIKAGLY
+376 EWKKAHEITY
-385 HLAEDIMD
+385 HGVKYPSLP
-393 NKAQIYCED
+393 QCCEE
-402 SGDLG
+402 
-407 KALGIDRFRLKRL
+407 LGINPISVRLYMEK
-420 RTNNGGEIFLQWLLL
+420 NGVSSTRAITHY
-435 EKAQNKLI
+435 I
-443 RDDVIS
+443 
-449 WMCREK
+449 
-455 LKPADLMFIMDRM
+455 
-468 APLQIKNYLEKQAAE
+468 
-483 SGESVKDL
+483 
-491 IKTWKDYLNKSKK
+491 KSKK

-523 AYDLNPKI
+523 AYGLNPKI
-531 VRSAA
+531 IRSAA

-549 NVSHMEGCVPQESTG
+549 NVSHMEGCVPQESTE

-696 RNKIYET
+696 RNKSYET

-747 QKFTFKGTEYP
+747 QKFTFKGMEYP

>member
-1 MKLLEATDELI
+1 MYATVYACIRRNTSKILPSCYCLKPVVKLTLSIWNDTI
-12 KLAKED
+12 KL
-18 VPVRDKRYYT
+18 
-28 EQLIYQRGL
+28 
-37 YLRAEVEN
+37 
-45 NILKAAFYLAEY
+45 NILQGRLHKFYSDTRSEF
-57 LSMDCRKPVY
+57 Y
-67 TLYIDKKNDIF
+67 TLYRVCGSTDKD
-78 KGYDYRTKKWS
+78 TKRVKW
-89 ESMLDKTIFS
+89 T
-99 KWLYQENS
+99 
-107 YMKEADTAL
+107 
-116 IQKYLESEYDDAF
+116 
-129 YALYVYQREQRH
+129 
-141 RRLGMKYEKILTSW
+141 LG
-155 DQCMD
+155 
-160 RLPKIPK
+160 
-167 DWLRWQKKVGIT
+167 
-179 QNFIFYHY
+179 
-187 SRRKDQT
+187 
-194 GYCSWCESEVPIS
+194 
-207 HPHHNA
+207 
-213 VGHCPKCRHQ
+213 
-223 IQYKALGRAK
+223 
-233 NIETQKETAYLLQTC
+233 
-248 GNNVF
+248 
-253 VLREFQLQMLIVSS
+253 
-267 SYKKP
+267 
-272 VYSFFER
+272 
-279 RRILYDEELNTKE
+279 
-292 YYFGRHHWTKESR
+292 
-305 WIQGKLQVPLYPGYG
+305 
-320 GYMTYERYN
+320 
-329 MGNIYGKSL
+329 
-338 HGIKNRT
+338 
-345 FRRTG
+345 
-350 FYEYAKVKRFLDPVS
+350 VS
-365 FFEMVKERPYL
+365 FFVWQNVLTCIRSNHDKRRKEVFMPRKIRSNYMEKFKFVYNGRIFESKHKCCNFYGICYRSVMSYQNQYKCNTEEAITHFIELKKNKEIIFRNRKWASIKTCCEFYDINEASVKTDMWNRKCTPQEAIERAI
-376 ERLIKAGLY
+376 EWKKAHEITY
-385 HLAEDIMD
+385 HGVKYPSLP
-393 NKAQIYCED
+393 QCCEE
-402 SGDLG
+402 
-407 KALGIDRFRLKRL
+407 LGINPISVRLYMEK
-420 RTNNGGEIFLQWLLL
+420 NGVSSTRAITHY
-435 EKAQNKLI
+435 I
-443 RDDVIS
+443 
-449 WMCREK
+449 
-455 LKPADLMFIMDRM
+455 
-468 APLQIKNYLEKQAAE
+468 
-483 SGESVKDL
+483 
-491 IKTWKDYLNKSKK
+491 KSKK

>member
-1 MKLLEATDELI
+1 MKLTLSIWNDTI
-12 KLAKED
+12 KL
-18 VPVRDKRYYT
+18 
-28 EQLIYQRGL
+28 
-37 YLRAEVEN
+37 
-45 NILKAAFYLAEY
+45 NILQGRLHKFYSDTRSEF
-57 LSMDCRKPVY
+57 Y
-67 TLYIDKKNDIF
+67 TLYRVCGSTDKD
-78 KGYDYRTKKWS
+78 TKRVKW
-89 ESMLDKTIFS
+89 T
-99 KWLYQENS
+99 
-107 YMKEADTAL
+107 
-116 IQKYLESEYDDAF
+116 
-129 YALYVYQREQRH
+129 
-141 RRLGMKYEKILTSW
+141 LG
-155 DQCMD
+155 
-160 RLPKIPK
+160 
-167 DWLRWQKKVGIT
+167 
-179 QNFIFYHY
+179 
-187 SRRKDQT
+187 
-194 GYCSWCESEVPIS
+194 
-207 HPHHNA
+207 
-213 VGHCPKCRHQ
+213 
-223 IQYKALGRAK
+223 
-233 NIETQKETAYLLQTC
+233 
-248 GNNVF
+248 
-253 VLREFQLQMLIVSS
+253 
-267 SYKKP
+267 
-272 VYSFFER
+272 
-279 RRILYDEELNTKE
+279 
-292 YYFGRHHWTKESR
+292 
-305 WIQGKLQVPLYPGYG
+305 
-320 GYMTYERYN
+320 
-329 MGNIYGKSL
+329 
-338 HGIKNRT
+338 
-345 FRRTG
+345 
-350 FYEYAKVKRFLDPVS
+350 VS
-365 FFEMVKERPYL
+365 FFVWQNVLTCIRSNHDKRRKEVFMPRKIRSNYMEKFKFVYNGRTFESKHKCCNFYGICYRSVMAYQNQYKCRTEEAITHFIELKKSKEIIFRNRKWASIKTCCEFYDINEASVKTDMWNRKCTPQEAIERAI
-376 ERLIKAGLY
+376 EWKKAHEITY
-385 HLAEDIMD
+385 HGVKYPSLP
-393 NKAQIYCED
+393 QCCEE
-402 SGDLG
+402 
-407 KALGIDRFRLKRL
+407 LGINPISVRLYMEK
-420 RTNNGGEIFLQWLLL
+420 NGVSSTRAITHY
-435 EKAQNKLI
+435 I
-443 RDDVIS
+443 
-449 WMCREK
+449 
-455 LKPADLMFIMDRM
+455 
-468 APLQIKNYLEKQAAE
+468 
-483 SGESVKDL
+483 
-491 IKTWKDYLNKSKK
+491 KSKK

-523 AYDLNPKI
+523 AYGLNPKI

-696 RNKIYET
+696 RNKSYET
-703 LEECCE
+703 LKECCE

>member
-1 MKLLEATDELI
+1 
-12 KLAKED
+12 
-18 VPVRDKRYYT
+18 
-28 EQLIYQRGL
+28 
-37 YLRAEVEN
+37 
-45 NILKAAFYLAEY
+45 
-57 LSMDCRKPVY
+57 MDCRKPVY
-67 TLYIDKKNDIF
+67 TLYIDKKNDVF

-194 GYCSWCESEVPIS
+194 GYCSWCESEVTIS

-279 RRILYDEELNTKE
+279 RRILYDEKLNTKE
-292 YYFGRHHWTKESR
+292 YYFGRHHWTKENR

-320 GYMTYERYN
+320 GYMTYEKYN

-338 HGIKNRT
+338 YGIKNRT

-350 FYEYAKVKRFLDPVS
+350 FYEYAKAKKYLDPVS

-393 NKAQIYCED
+393 NKAQIYCKD
-402 SGDLG
+402 SGNLG

-435 EKAQNKLI
+435 EKTQNKLI
-443 RDDVIS
+443 CDDVIS
-449 WMCREK
+449 WMCLEK

-483 SGESVKDL
+483 SGESVKNL
-491 IKTWKDYLNKSKK
+491 IKTWKDYLNMAIRVGVNVQDSVIYRARKLMQRHNEMIKEVEAKDLILRAGEMEKK
-504 QRIFAFR
+504 YPGLNRICRDLKKYEYAD
-511 GKEYNSFTECCL
+511 KEYRIVVPEKVDDILYEAKLMHHCVNNTETYYERMSQQESYIL
-523 AYDLNPKI
+523 FLRKAEQPTEAY
-531 VRSAA
+531 
-536 YRTKSSLPETLEK
+536 YTLEVEPDGTIRQTRTFYNQQNEDIELARDFLIK
-549 NVSHMEGCVPQESTG
+549 WQ
-564 NDENSGNKVISK
+564 KQLK
-576 KRHRAK
+576 KKLAK
-582 EPFFYEGEK
+582 EDYK
-591 YVSLG
+591 L
-596 QCCEI
+596 
-601 YGINE
+601 
-606 TSVRARAWRIH
+606 
-617 CTWEEAVKHFIEKSN
+617 AVKSQSLRKKEIE
-632 ADELK
+632 ELRSK
-637 KIFVYKG
+637 GVRVNGKG

-664 RNRASSTGCSI
+664 RNRASSTGCNI

>member
-1 MKLLEATDELI
+1 MKLTLSIWNDTI
-12 KLAKED
+12 KL
-18 VPVRDKRYYT
+18 
-28 EQLIYQRGL
+28 
-37 YLRAEVEN
+37 
-45 NILKAAFYLAEY
+45 NILQGRLHKFYSDTRSEF
-57 LSMDCRKPVY
+57 Y
-67 TLYIDKKNDIF
+67 TLYRVCGSTDKD
-78 KGYDYRTKKWS
+78 TKRVKW
-89 ESMLDKTIFS
+89 T
-99 KWLYQENS
+99 
-107 YMKEADTAL
+107 
-116 IQKYLESEYDDAF
+116 
-129 YALYVYQREQRH
+129 
-141 RRLGMKYEKILTSW
+141 LG
-155 DQCMD
+155 
-160 RLPKIPK
+160 
-167 DWLRWQKKVGIT
+167 
-179 QNFIFYHY
+179 
-187 SRRKDQT
+187 
-194 GYCSWCESEVPIS
+194 
-207 HPHHNA
+207 
-213 VGHCPKCRHQ
+213 
-223 IQYKALGRAK
+223 
-233 NIETQKETAYLLQTC
+233 
-248 GNNVF
+248 
-253 VLREFQLQMLIVSS
+253 
-267 SYKKP
+267 
-272 VYSFFER
+272 
-279 RRILYDEELNTKE
+279 
-292 YYFGRHHWTKESR
+292 
-305 WIQGKLQVPLYPGYG
+305 
-320 GYMTYERYN
+320 
-329 MGNIYGKSL
+329 
-338 HGIKNRT
+338 
-345 FRRTG
+345 
-350 FYEYAKVKRFLDPVS
+350 VS
-365 FFEMVKERPYL
+365 FFVWQNVLTCIRSNHDKRRKEVFMPRKIRSNYMEKFKFVYNGRTFESKHKCCNFYGICYRSVMAYQNQYKCRTEEAITHFIEL
-376 ERLIKAGLY
+376 KKSKEIIFRNRKWASIKTCCEFYDL
-385 HLAEDIMD
+385 
-393 NKAQIYCED
+393 NED
-402 SGDLG
+402 SVKTDMWNRKCTPQEAIERAIEWK
-407 KALGIDRFRLKRL
+407 KAHEITYHGVKYPSLPQCCEELGINPISVRLYMEK
-420 RTNNGGEIFLQWLLL
+420 NGVSSTRAITHY
-435 EKAQNKLI
+435 I
-443 RDDVIS
+443 
-449 WMCREK
+449 
-455 LKPADLMFIMDRM
+455 
-468 APLQIKNYLEKQAAE
+468 
-483 SGESVKDL
+483 
-491 IKTWKDYLNKSKK
+491 KSKK

-523 AYDLNPKI
+523 AYGLNPKI

-696 RNKIYET
+696 RNKSYET
-703 LEECCE
+703 LKECCE

>member
-1 MKLLEATDELI
+1 MYATVYACIRRNTSKILPSCYCLKPVVKLTLSIWNDTI
-12 KLAKED
+12 KL
-18 VPVRDKRYYT
+18 
-28 EQLIYQRGL
+28 
-37 YLRAEVEN
+37 
-45 NILKAAFYLAEY
+45 NILQGRLHKFYSDTRSEF
-57 LSMDCRKPVY
+57 Y
-67 TLYIDKKNDIF
+67 TLYRVCGSTDKD
-78 KGYDYRTKKWS
+78 TKRVKW
-89 ESMLDKTIFS
+89 T
-99 KWLYQENS
+99 
-107 YMKEADTAL
+107 
-116 IQKYLESEYDDAF
+116 
-129 YALYVYQREQRH
+129 
-141 RRLGMKYEKILTSW
+141 LG
-155 DQCMD
+155 
-160 RLPKIPK
+160 
-167 DWLRWQKKVGIT
+167 
-179 QNFIFYHY
+179 
-187 SRRKDQT
+187 
-194 GYCSWCESEVPIS
+194 
-207 HPHHNA
+207 
-213 VGHCPKCRHQ
+213 
-223 IQYKALGRAK
+223 
-233 NIETQKETAYLLQTC
+233 
-248 GNNVF
+248 
-253 VLREFQLQMLIVSS
+253 
-267 SYKKP
+267 
-272 VYSFFER
+272 
-279 RRILYDEELNTKE
+279 
-292 YYFGRHHWTKESR
+292 
-305 WIQGKLQVPLYPGYG
+305 
-320 GYMTYERYN
+320 
-329 MGNIYGKSL
+329 
-338 HGIKNRT
+338 
-345 FRRTG
+345 
-350 FYEYAKVKRFLDPVS
+350 VS
-365 FFEMVKERPYL
+365 FFVWQNVLTCIRSNHDKRRKEVFMPRKIRSNYMEKFKFVYNGRTFESKHKCCNFYGICYRSVMAYQNQYKCRTEEAITHFIELKKSKEIIFRNRKWASIKTCCEFYDINEASVKTDIWNRKCTPQEAIERAI
-376 ERLIKAGLY
+376 EWKKAHEITY
-385 HLAEDIMD
+385 HGVKYPSLP
-393 NKAQIYCED
+393 QCCEE
-402 SGDLG
+402 
-407 KALGIDRFRLKRL
+407 LGINPISVRLYMEK
-420 RTNNGGEIFLQWLLL
+420 NGVSSTRAITHY
-435 EKAQNKLI
+435 I
-443 RDDVIS
+443 
-449 WMCREK
+449 
-455 LKPADLMFIMDRM
+455 
-468 APLQIKNYLEKQAAE
+468 
-483 SGESVKDL
+483 
-491 IKTWKDYLNKSKK
+491 KSKK

-696 RNKIYET
+696 RNKSYET

>member
-1 MKLLEATDELI
+1 MKLTLSIWNDTI
-12 KLAKED
+12 KL
-18 VPVRDKRYYT
+18 
-28 EQLIYQRGL
+28 
-37 YLRAEVEN
+37 
-45 NILKAAFYLAEY
+45 NILQGRLHKFYSDTRSEF
-57 LSMDCRKPVY
+57 Y
-67 TLYIDKKNDIF
+67 TLYRVCGSTDKD
-78 KGYDYRTKKWS
+78 TKRVKW
-89 ESMLDKTIFS
+89 T
-99 KWLYQENS
+99 
-107 YMKEADTAL
+107 
-116 IQKYLESEYDDAF
+116 
-129 YALYVYQREQRH
+129 
-141 RRLGMKYEKILTSW
+141 LG
-155 DQCMD
+155 
-160 RLPKIPK
+160 
-167 DWLRWQKKVGIT
+167 
-179 QNFIFYHY
+179 
-187 SRRKDQT
+187 
-194 GYCSWCESEVPIS
+194 
-207 HPHHNA
+207 
-213 VGHCPKCRHQ
+213 
-223 IQYKALGRAK
+223 
-233 NIETQKETAYLLQTC
+233 
-248 GNNVF
+248 
-253 VLREFQLQMLIVSS
+253 
-267 SYKKP
+267 
-272 VYSFFER
+272 
-279 RRILYDEELNTKE
+279 
-292 YYFGRHHWTKESR
+292 
-305 WIQGKLQVPLYPGYG
+305 
-320 GYMTYERYN
+320 
-329 MGNIYGKSL
+329 
-338 HGIKNRT
+338 
-345 FRRTG
+345 
-350 FYEYAKVKRFLDPVS
+350 VS
-365 FFEMVKERPYL
+365 FFVWQNVLTCIRSNHDKRRKEVFMPRKIRSNYMEKFKFVYNGRTFESKHKCCNFYGICYRSVMAYQNQYKCRTEEAITHFIELKKSKEIIFRNRKWASIKTCCEFYDINEASVKTDMWNRKCTPQEAIERAI
-376 ERLIKAGLY
+376 EWKKAHEITY
-385 HLAEDIMD
+385 HGVKYPSLP
-393 NKAQIYCED
+393 QCCEE
-402 SGDLG
+402 
-407 KALGIDRFRLKRL
+407 LGINPISVRLYMEK
-420 RTNNGGEIFLQWLLL
+420 NGVSSTRAITHY
-435 EKAQNKLI
+435 I
-443 RDDVIS
+443 
-449 WMCREK
+449 
-455 LKPADLMFIMDRM
+455 
-468 APLQIKNYLEKQAAE
+468 
-483 SGESVKDL
+483 
-491 IKTWKDYLNKSKK
+491 KSKK

-523 AYDLNPKI
+523 AYGLNPKI

-696 RNKIYET
+696 RNKSYET

>member
-1 MKLLEATDELI
+1 MYSTVYAFIRRNTSKILPSCYCLKPVVKLTLSIWNDTI
-12 KLAKED
+12 KL
-18 VPVRDKRYYT
+18 
-28 EQLIYQRGL
+28 
-37 YLRAEVEN
+37 
-45 NILKAAFYLAEY
+45 NILQGRSHKFYSDTRSEF
-57 LSMDCRKPVY
+57 Y
-67 TLYIDKKNDIF
+67 TLYRVCGSTDKD
-78 KGYDYRTKKWS
+78 TKRVKW
-89 ESMLDKTIFS
+89 T
-99 KWLYQENS
+99 
-107 YMKEADTAL
+107 
-116 IQKYLESEYDDAF
+116 
-129 YALYVYQREQRH
+129 
-141 RRLGMKYEKILTSW
+141 LG
-155 DQCMD
+155 
-160 RLPKIPK
+160 
-167 DWLRWQKKVGIT
+167 
-179 QNFIFYHY
+179 
-187 SRRKDQT
+187 
-194 GYCSWCESEVPIS
+194 
-207 HPHHNA
+207 
-213 VGHCPKCRHQ
+213 
-223 IQYKALGRAK
+223 
-233 NIETQKETAYLLQTC
+233 
-248 GNNVF
+248 
-253 VLREFQLQMLIVSS
+253 
-267 SYKKP
+267 
-272 VYSFFER
+272 
-279 RRILYDEELNTKE
+279 
-292 YYFGRHHWTKESR
+292 
-305 WIQGKLQVPLYPGYG
+305 
-320 GYMTYERYN
+320 
-329 MGNIYGKSL
+329 
-338 HGIKNRT
+338 
-345 FRRTG
+345 
-350 FYEYAKVKRFLDPVS
+350 VS
-365 FFEMVKERPYL
+365 FFVWQNVLTCIRSNHAKRRKEVFMPRKIRSNYMEKFKFVYNGRTFESKHKCCNFYGICYRSVMAYQNQYKCRTEEAITHFIELKKSKEIIFRNRKWASIKTCCEFYDINEASVKTDMWNRKCTPQEAIERAI
-376 ERLIKAGLY
+376 EWKKAHEITY
-385 HLAEDIMD
+385 HGVKYPSLP
-393 NKAQIYCED
+393 QCCEE
-402 SGDLG
+402 
-407 KALGIDRFRLKRL
+407 LGINPISVRLYMEK
-420 RTNNGGEIFLQWLLL
+420 NGVSSTRAITHY
-435 EKAQNKLI
+435 I
-443 RDDVIS
+443 
-449 WMCREK
+449 
-455 LKPADLMFIMDRM
+455 
-468 APLQIKNYLEKQAAE
+468 
-483 SGESVKDL
+483 
-491 IKTWKDYLNKSKK
+491 KSKK

-523 AYDLNPKI
+523 AYGLNPKI

-696 RNKIYET
+696 RNKSYET

-723 RLGCSTDE
+723 RLGCSIDE

>member
-1 MKLLEATDELI
+1 MYATVYACIRRNTSKILPSCYCLKPVVKLTLSIWNDTI
-12 KLAKED
+12 KL
-18 VPVRDKRYYT
+18 
-28 EQLIYQRGL
+28 
-37 YLRAEVEN
+37 
-45 NILKAAFYLAEY
+45 NILQGRLHKFYSDTRSEF
-57 LSMDCRKPVY
+57 Y
-67 TLYIDKKNDIF
+67 TLYRVCGSTDKD
-78 KGYDYRTKKWS
+78 TKRVKW
-89 ESMLDKTIFS
+89 T
-99 KWLYQENS
+99 
-107 YMKEADTAL
+107 
-116 IQKYLESEYDDAF
+116 
-129 YALYVYQREQRH
+129 
-141 RRLGMKYEKILTSW
+141 LG
-155 DQCMD
+155 
-160 RLPKIPK
+160 
-167 DWLRWQKKVGIT
+167 
-179 QNFIFYHY
+179 
-187 SRRKDQT
+187 
-194 GYCSWCESEVPIS
+194 
-207 HPHHNA
+207 
-213 VGHCPKCRHQ
+213 
-223 IQYKALGRAK
+223 
-233 NIETQKETAYLLQTC
+233 
-248 GNNVF
+248 
-253 VLREFQLQMLIVSS
+253 
-267 SYKKP
+267 
-272 VYSFFER
+272 
-279 RRILYDEELNTKE
+279 
-292 YYFGRHHWTKESR
+292 
-305 WIQGKLQVPLYPGYG
+305 
-320 GYMTYERYN
+320 
-329 MGNIYGKSL
+329 
-338 HGIKNRT
+338 
-345 FRRTG
+345 
-350 FYEYAKVKRFLDPVS
+350 VS
-365 FFEMVKERPYL
+365 FFVWQNVLTCIRSNHDKRRKEVFMPRKIRSNYMEKFKFVYNGRTFESKHKCCNFYGICYRSVMAYQNQYKCRTEEAITHFIELKKSKEIIFRNRKWASIKTCCEFYDINEASVKTDMWNRKCTPQEAIERAI
-376 ERLIKAGLY
+376 EWKKAHEITY
-385 HLAEDIMD
+385 HGVKYPSLP
-393 NKAQIYCED
+393 QCCEE
-402 SGDLG
+402 
-407 KALGIDRFRLKRL
+407 LGINPISVRLYMEK
-420 RTNNGGEIFLQWLLL
+420 NGVSSTRAITHY
-435 EKAQNKLI
+435 I
-443 RDDVIS
+443 
-449 WMCREK
+449 
-455 LKPADLMFIMDRM
+455 
-468 APLQIKNYLEKQAAE
+468 
-483 SGESVKDL
+483 
-491 IKTWKDYLNKSKK
+491 KSKK

-523 AYDLNPKI
+523 AYGLNPKI

-696 RNKIYET
+696 RNKSYET
-703 LEECCE
+703 LKECCE

-818 CCEKLKISKNSVV
+818 CCEKLKISKKC
-831 SKSRRSGCSLQ
+831 SKQKSSERMQLTGSGRILC
-842 EAVEYYVKKQH
+842 KKAAQ
-853 NK
+853 

>member
-1 MKLLEATDELI
+1 MVKKCITREYLRSENRKEIDELFEYVYNAI
-12 KLAKED
+12 M
-18 VPVRDKRYYT
+18 
-28 EQLIYQRGL
+28 
-37 YLRAEVEN
+37 N
-45 NILKAAFYLAEY
+45 NIGKFQKYDPWY
-57 LSMDCRKPVY
+57 DQNVY
-67 TLYIDKKNDIF
+67 TSIVASGIPILERMCAVLDSVQQGKMIDLMI
-78 KGYDYRTKKWS
+78 RLI
-89 ESMLDKTIFS
+89 E
-99 KWLYQENS
+99 EN
-107 YMKEADTAL
+107 A
-116 IQKYLESEYDDAF
+116 
-129 YALYVYQREQRH
+129 V
-141 RRLGMKYEKILTSW
+141 
-155 DQCMD
+155 
-160 RLPKIPK
+160 
-167 DWLRWQKKVGIT
+167 
-179 QNFIFYHY
+179 
-187 SRRKDQT
+187 KDQRLLNKF
-194 GYCSWCESEVPIS
+194 IS
-207 HPHHNA
+207 S
-213 VGHCPKCRHQ
+213 VME
-223 IQYKALGRAK
+223 K
-233 NIETQKETAYLLQTC
+233 N
-248 GNNVF
+248 G
-253 VLREFQLQMLIVSS
+253 VSS
-267 SYKKP
+267 TRAITHY
-272 VYSFFER
+272 
-279 RRILYDEELNTKE
+279 I
-292 YYFGRHHWTKESR
+292 
-305 WIQGKLQVPLYPGYG
+305 
-320 GYMTYERYN
+320 
-329 MGNIYGKSL
+329 
-338 HGIKNRT
+338 
-345 FRRTG
+345 
-350 FYEYAKVKRFLDPVS
+350 
-365 FFEMVKERPYL
+365 
-376 ERLIKAGLY
+376 
-385 HLAEDIMD
+385 
-393 NKAQIYCED
+393 
-402 SGDLG
+402 
-407 KALGIDRFRLKRL
+407 
-420 RTNNGGEIFLQWLLL
+420 
-435 EKAQNKLI
+435 
-443 RDDVIS
+443 
-449 WMCREK
+449 
-455 LKPADLMFIMDRM
+455 
-468 APLQIKNYLEKQAAE
+468 
-483 SGESVKDL
+483 
-491 IKTWKDYLNKSKK
+491 KSKK

-523 AYDLNPKI
+523 AYGLNPKI

-606 TSVRARAWRIH
+606 TSVRTRAWRIH

-747 QKFTFKGTEYP
+747 QKFTFKGAEYP

>member
-1 MKLLEATDELI
+1 MYATVYACIRRNTSKILPSCYCLKPVVKLTLSIWNDTI
-12 KLAKED
+12 KL
-18 VPVRDKRYYT
+18 
-28 EQLIYQRGL
+28 
-37 YLRAEVEN
+37 
-45 NILKAAFYLAEY
+45 NILQGRLHKFYSDTRSEF
-57 LSMDCRKPVY
+57 Y
-67 TLYIDKKNDIF
+67 TLYRVCGSTDKD
-78 KGYDYRTKKWS
+78 TKRVKW
-89 ESMLDKTIFS
+89 T
-99 KWLYQENS
+99 
-107 YMKEADTAL
+107 
-116 IQKYLESEYDDAF
+116 
-129 YALYVYQREQRH
+129 
-141 RRLGMKYEKILTSW
+141 LG
-155 DQCMD
+155 
-160 RLPKIPK
+160 
-167 DWLRWQKKVGIT
+167 
-179 QNFIFYHY
+179 
-187 SRRKDQT
+187 
-194 GYCSWCESEVPIS
+194 
-207 HPHHNA
+207 
-213 VGHCPKCRHQ
+213 
-223 IQYKALGRAK
+223 
-233 NIETQKETAYLLQTC
+233 
-248 GNNVF
+248 
-253 VLREFQLQMLIVSS
+253 
-267 SYKKP
+267 
-272 VYSFFER
+272 
-279 RRILYDEELNTKE
+279 
-292 YYFGRHHWTKESR
+292 
-305 WIQGKLQVPLYPGYG
+305 
-320 GYMTYERYN
+320 
-329 MGNIYGKSL
+329 
-338 HGIKNRT
+338 
-345 FRRTG
+345 
-350 FYEYAKVKRFLDPVS
+350 VS
-365 FFEMVKERPYL
+365 FFVWQNVLTCIRFNHDKRRKEVFMPRKIRSNYMEKFKFVYNGRTFESKHKCCNFYGICYRSVMAYQNQYKCRTEEAITHFIELKKSKEIIFRNRKWASIKTCCEFYDINEASVKTDMWNRKCTPQEAIERAI
-376 ERLIKAGLY
+376 EWKKAHEITY
-385 HLAEDIMD
+385 HGVKYPSLP
-393 NKAQIYCED
+393 QCCEE
-402 SGDLG
+402 
-407 KALGIDRFRLKRL
+407 LGINPISVRLYMEK
-420 RTNNGGEIFLQWLLL
+420 NGVSSTRAITHY
-435 EKAQNKLI
+435 I
-443 RDDVIS
+443 
-449 WMCREK
+449 
-455 LKPADLMFIMDRM
+455 
-468 APLQIKNYLEKQAAE
+468 
-483 SGESVKDL
+483 
-491 IKTWKDYLNKSKK
+491 KSKK

-523 AYDLNPKI
+523 AYGLNPKI

-549 NVSHMEGCVPQESTG
+549 NVSHMEGCVPQESTE

-696 RNKIYET
+696 RNKSYET
-703 LEECCE
+703 LKECCE

-747 QKFTFKGTEYP
+747 QKFTFKGMEYP

>member
-1 MKLLEATDELI
+1 MQGRLHK
-12 KLAKED
+12 
-18 VPVRDKRYYT
+18 
-28 EQLIYQRGL
+28 
-37 YLRAEVEN
+37 
-45 NILKAAFYLAEY
+45 FYSDTRSEF
-57 LSMDCRKPVY
+57 Y
-67 TLYIDKKNDIF
+67 TLYRVCGSTDKD
-78 KGYDYRTKKWS
+78 TKRVKW
-89 ESMLDKTIFS
+89 T
-99 KWLYQENS
+99 
-107 YMKEADTAL
+107 
-116 IQKYLESEYDDAF
+116 
-129 YALYVYQREQRH
+129 
-141 RRLGMKYEKILTSW
+141 LG
-155 DQCMD
+155 
-160 RLPKIPK
+160 
-167 DWLRWQKKVGIT
+167 
-179 QNFIFYHY
+179 
-187 SRRKDQT
+187 
-194 GYCSWCESEVPIS
+194 
-207 HPHHNA
+207 
-213 VGHCPKCRHQ
+213 
-223 IQYKALGRAK
+223 
-233 NIETQKETAYLLQTC
+233 
-248 GNNVF
+248 
-253 VLREFQLQMLIVSS
+253 
-267 SYKKP
+267 
-272 VYSFFER
+272 
-279 RRILYDEELNTKE
+279 
-292 YYFGRHHWTKESR
+292 
-305 WIQGKLQVPLYPGYG
+305 
-320 GYMTYERYN
+320 
-329 MGNIYGKSL
+329 
-338 HGIKNRT
+338 
-345 FRRTG
+345 
-350 FYEYAKVKRFLDPVS
+350 VS
-365 FFEMVKERPYL
+365 FFVWQNVLTCIRSNHAKRRKEVFMPRKIRSNYMEKFKFVYNGRTFESKHKCCNFYGICYRSVMAYQNQYKCRTEEAITHFIELKKSKEIIFRNRKWASIKTCCEFYDINEASVKTDMWNRKCTPQEAIERAI
-376 ERLIKAGLY
+376 EWKKAHEITY
-385 HLAEDIMD
+385 HGVKYPSLP
-393 NKAQIYCED
+393 QCCEE
-402 SGDLG
+402 
-407 KALGIDRFRLKRL
+407 LGINPISVRLYMEK
-420 RTNNGGEIFLQWLLL
+420 NGVSSTRAITHY
-435 EKAQNKLI
+435 I
-443 RDDVIS
+443 
-449 WMCREK
+449 
-455 LKPADLMFIMDRM
+455 
-468 APLQIKNYLEKQAAE
+468 
-483 SGESVKDL
+483 
-491 IKTWKDYLNKSKK
+491 KSKK

>member
-1 MKLLEATDELI
+1 MYATVYACIRRNTSKILPSCYCLKPVVKLTLSIWNDTI
-12 KLAKED
+12 KL
-18 VPVRDKRYYT
+18 
-28 EQLIYQRGL
+28 
-37 YLRAEVEN
+37 
-45 NILKAAFYLAEY
+45 NILQGRSHKFYSDTRSEF
-57 LSMDCRKPVY
+57 Y
-67 TLYIDKKNDIF
+67 TLYRVCGSTDKD
-78 KGYDYRTKKWS
+78 TKRVKWTLGVPFFVWQNVLTCIRS
-89 ESMLDKTIFS
+89 NHDK
-99 KWLYQENS
+99 
-107 YMKEADTAL
+107 
-116 IQKYLESEYDDAF
+116 
-129 YALYVYQREQRH
+129 
-141 RRLGMKYEKILTSW
+141 
-155 DQCMD
+155 
-160 RLPKIPK
+160 
-167 DWLRWQKKVGIT
+167 
-179 QNFIFYHY
+179 
-187 SRRKDQT
+187 RRKEVFMPRKIRSNYMEKFKFVYNGRTFESKHKCCNFYGICYRSVMAYQNQYKCRT
-194 GYCSWCESEVPIS
+194 EEAITHFIELKKSKEIIFRNRKWASIKTCCEFYDINEASVKTDMWNRKCTPQEAIERAIEWKKAHEITYHGVKYPSLPQCCEELGINPIS
-207 HPHHNA
+207 
-213 VGHCPKCRHQ
+213 VRL
-223 IQYKALGRAK
+223 YMEK
-233 NIETQKETAYLLQTC
+233 N
-248 GNNVF
+248 G
-253 VLREFQLQMLIVSS
+253 VSS
-267 SYKKP
+267 TRAITHY
-272 VYSFFER
+272 
-279 RRILYDEELNTKE
+279 I
-292 YYFGRHHWTKESR
+292 
-305 WIQGKLQVPLYPGYG
+305 
-320 GYMTYERYN
+320 
-329 MGNIYGKSL
+329 
-338 HGIKNRT
+338 
-345 FRRTG
+345 
-350 FYEYAKVKRFLDPVS
+350 
-365 FFEMVKERPYL
+365 
-376 ERLIKAGLY
+376 
-385 HLAEDIMD
+385 
-393 NKAQIYCED
+393 
-402 SGDLG
+402 
-407 KALGIDRFRLKRL
+407 
-420 RTNNGGEIFLQWLLL
+420 
-435 EKAQNKLI
+435 
-443 RDDVIS
+443 
-449 WMCREK
+449 
-455 LKPADLMFIMDRM
+455 
-468 APLQIKNYLEKQAAE
+468 
-483 SGESVKDL
+483 
-491 IKTWKDYLNKSKK
+491 KSKK

-523 AYDLNPKI
+523 AYGLNPKI

-696 RNKIYET
+696 RNKSYET

>member
-1 MKLLEATDELI
+1 MYATVYACIRRNTSKILPSCYCLKPVVKLTLSIWNDTI
-12 KLAKED
+12 KL
-18 VPVRDKRYYT
+18 
-28 EQLIYQRGL
+28 
-37 YLRAEVEN
+37 
-45 NILKAAFYLAEY
+45 NILQGRLHKFYSDTRSEF
-57 LSMDCRKPVY
+57 Y
-67 TLYIDKKNDIF
+67 TLYRVCGSTDKD
-78 KGYDYRTKKWS
+78 TKRVKW
-89 ESMLDKTIFS
+89 T
-99 KWLYQENS
+99 
-107 YMKEADTAL
+107 
-116 IQKYLESEYDDAF
+116 
-129 YALYVYQREQRH
+129 
-141 RRLGMKYEKILTSW
+141 LG
-155 DQCMD
+155 
-160 RLPKIPK
+160 
-167 DWLRWQKKVGIT
+167 
-179 QNFIFYHY
+179 
-187 SRRKDQT
+187 
-194 GYCSWCESEVPIS
+194 
-207 HPHHNA
+207 
-213 VGHCPKCRHQ
+213 
-223 IQYKALGRAK
+223 
-233 NIETQKETAYLLQTC
+233 
-248 GNNVF
+248 
-253 VLREFQLQMLIVSS
+253 
-267 SYKKP
+267 
-272 VYSFFER
+272 
-279 RRILYDEELNTKE
+279 
-292 YYFGRHHWTKESR
+292 
-305 WIQGKLQVPLYPGYG
+305 
-320 GYMTYERYN
+320 
-329 MGNIYGKSL
+329 
-338 HGIKNRT
+338 
-345 FRRTG
+345 
-350 FYEYAKVKRFLDPVS
+350 VS
-365 FFEMVKERPYL
+365 FFVWQNVLTCIRSNHDKRRKEVFMPRKIRSNYMEKFKFVYNGRTFESKHKCCNFYGICYRSVMAYQNQYKCRTEEAITHFIELKKSKEIIFRNRKWASIKTCCEFYDINEASVKTDMWNRKCTPQEAIERA
-376 ERLIKAGLY
+376 IKWKKAHEITY
-385 HLAEDIMD
+385 HGVKYPSLP
-393 NKAQIYCED
+393 QCCEE
-402 SGDLG
+402 
-407 KALGIDRFRLKRL
+407 LGINPISVRLYMEK
-420 RTNNGGEIFLQWLLL
+420 NGVSSTRAITHY
-435 EKAQNKLI
+435 I
-443 RDDVIS
+443 
-449 WMCREK
+449 
-455 LKPADLMFIMDRM
+455 
-468 APLQIKNYLEKQAAE
+468 
-483 SGESVKDL
+483 
-491 IKTWKDYLNKSKK
+491 KSKK

-523 AYDLNPKI
+523 AYGLNPKI

-606 TSVRARAWRIH
+606 TSVRTRAWRIH

-696 RNKIYET
+696 RNKSYET

-747 QKFTFKGTEYP
+747 QKFTFKGAEYP

>member
-1 MKLLEATDELI
+1 MYATVYACIRRNTSKILPSCYCLKPVVKLTLNIWNDTI
-12 KLAKED
+12 KL
-18 VPVRDKRYYT
+18 
-28 EQLIYQRGL
+28 
-37 YLRAEVEN
+37 
-45 NILKAAFYLAEY
+45 NILQGRLHKFYSDTRSEF
-57 LSMDCRKPVY
+57 Y
-67 TLYIDKKNDIF
+67 TLYRVCGSTDKD
-78 KGYDYRTKKWS
+78 TKRVKW
-89 ESMLDKTIFS
+89 T
-99 KWLYQENS
+99 
-107 YMKEADTAL
+107 
-116 IQKYLESEYDDAF
+116 
-129 YALYVYQREQRH
+129 
-141 RRLGMKYEKILTSW
+141 LG
-155 DQCMD
+155 
-160 RLPKIPK
+160 
-167 DWLRWQKKVGIT
+167 
-179 QNFIFYHY
+179 
-187 SRRKDQT
+187 
-194 GYCSWCESEVPIS
+194 
-207 HPHHNA
+207 
-213 VGHCPKCRHQ
+213 
-223 IQYKALGRAK
+223 
-233 NIETQKETAYLLQTC
+233 
-248 GNNVF
+248 
-253 VLREFQLQMLIVSS
+253 
-267 SYKKP
+267 
-272 VYSFFER
+272 
-279 RRILYDEELNTKE
+279 
-292 YYFGRHHWTKESR
+292 
-305 WIQGKLQVPLYPGYG
+305 
-320 GYMTYERYN
+320 
-329 MGNIYGKSL
+329 
-338 HGIKNRT
+338 
-345 FRRTG
+345 
-350 FYEYAKVKRFLDPVS
+350 VS
-365 FFEMVKERPYL
+365 FFVWQNVLTCIRSNHDKRRKEVFMPRKIRSNYMEKFKFVYNGRTFESKHKCCNFYGICYRSVMAYQNQYKCRTEEAITHFIELKKSKEIIFRNRKWASIKTCCEFYDINEASVKTDMWNRKCTPQEAIERAI
-376 ERLIKAGLY
+376 EWKKAHEITY
-385 HLAEDIMD
+385 HGVKYPSLP
-393 NKAQIYCED
+393 QCCEE
-402 SGDLG
+402 
-407 KALGIDRFRLKRL
+407 LGINPISVRLYMEK
-420 RTNNGGEIFLQWLLL
+420 NGVSSTRAITHY
-435 EKAQNKLI
+435 I
-443 RDDVIS
+443 
-449 WMCREK
+449 
-455 LKPADLMFIMDRM
+455 
-468 APLQIKNYLEKQAAE
+468 
-483 SGESVKDL
+483 
-491 IKTWKDYLNKSKK
+491 KSKK

-523 AYDLNPKI
+523 AYGLNPKI

-696 RNKIYET
+696 RNKSYET

>member
-1 MKLLEATDELI
+1 M
-12 KLAKED
+12 
-18 VPVRDKRYYT
+18 
-28 EQLIYQRGL
+28 
-37 YLRAEVEN
+37 
-45 NILKAAFYLAEY
+45 NILQGRLHKFYSDTRSEF
-57 LSMDCRKPVY
+57 Y
-67 TLYIDKKNDIF
+67 TLYRVCGSTDKD
-78 KGYDYRTKKWS
+78 TKRVKW
-89 ESMLDKTIFS
+89 T
-99 KWLYQENS
+99 
-107 YMKEADTAL
+107 
-116 IQKYLESEYDDAF
+116 
-129 YALYVYQREQRH
+129 
-141 RRLGMKYEKILTSW
+141 LG
-155 DQCMD
+155 
-160 RLPKIPK
+160 
-167 DWLRWQKKVGIT
+167 
-179 QNFIFYHY
+179 
-187 SRRKDQT
+187 
-194 GYCSWCESEVPIS
+194 
-207 HPHHNA
+207 
-213 VGHCPKCRHQ
+213 
-223 IQYKALGRAK
+223 
-233 NIETQKETAYLLQTC
+233 
-248 GNNVF
+248 
-253 VLREFQLQMLIVSS
+253 
-267 SYKKP
+267 
-272 VYSFFER
+272 
-279 RRILYDEELNTKE
+279 
-292 YYFGRHHWTKESR
+292 
-305 WIQGKLQVPLYPGYG
+305 
-320 GYMTYERYN
+320 
-329 MGNIYGKSL
+329 
-338 HGIKNRT
+338 
-345 FRRTG
+345 
-350 FYEYAKVKRFLDPVS
+350 VS
-365 FFEMVKERPYL
+365 FFVWQNVLTCIRSNHDKRRKEVFMPRKIRSNYMEKFKFVYNGRTFESKHKCCNFYGICYRSVMAYQNQYKCRTEEAITHFIELKKSKEIIFRNRKWASIKTCCEFYDINEASVKTDMWNRKCTPQEAIERAI
-376 ERLIKAGLY
+376 EWKKAHEITY
-385 HLAEDIMD
+385 HGVKYPSLP
-393 NKAQIYCED
+393 QCCEE
-402 SGDLG
+402 
-407 KALGIDRFRLKRL
+407 LGINPISVRLYMEK
-420 RTNNGGEIFLQWLLL
+420 NGVSSTRAITHY
-435 EKAQNKLI
+435 I
-443 RDDVIS
+443 
-449 WMCREK
+449 
-455 LKPADLMFIMDRM
+455 
-468 APLQIKNYLEKQAAE
+468 
-483 SGESVKDL
+483 
-491 IKTWKDYLNKSKK
+491 KSKK

-523 AYDLNPKI
+523 AYGLNPKI

-696 RNKIYET
+696 RNKSYET